1 LVFIVNI
8 VNINELHC
16 NYYQSLLI
24 LNKAEEELAN

>member
-1 LVFIVNI
+1 